1 MQAQIA
7 GLSWKEAVTAATTAN
22 ITLSG
27 TQTIDGIAVTAGQRV
42 LVKNQTDQ
50 TTNGIY
56 IVASGTWTR
65 STDTNTGS
73 ELQGAA
79 VYVDSGTVN
88 ANTGWTQ
95 TTTGTITIGTSPIVW
110 SQFSGSGAYTAGTGL
125 TLTGNTFALT
135 TPVAVTNGGTGTL
148 TAPTAGQILVGT
160 SGGAYALST
169 VSAGTGISVTSPS
182 GGPITVN
189 NTGVLSV
196 AGITNQITA
205 TTIAG
210 AVILGLPSTVIVS
223 NLDISTLTQNGML
236 YSGASGA
243 VLSTASPTNGQIL
256 VGSTG
261 TAPVLTTIN
270 AVAQTG
276 ISVTNGA
283 GSISIA
289 NTGVTSFSAGTTG
302 FTPSTA
308 TTGTVTLAGSLNPA
322 NGGTGLSTAPTAGQ
336 IAVGTTGGGY
346 ALTTLNATPGT
357 GISVSSTSGAITI
370 SNTGVT
376 SVALTVPSFLSVA
389 GSPVTTT
396 GTLAVTLA
404 TQAANSVFAGPG
416 TGTTPAAPTF
426 RSLVAADVIGTALK
440 LYNESPSSPTAPFV
454 VANGN
459 AVAIGNGAAANSTNS
474 VAIGNT
480 AIASAVGSVALGTL
494 STTGGVNSLAIGSGS
509 STYLQGGIN
518 GASGIFATPGDA
530 QFGKYV
536 VRTKTTDATANVNLT
551 LDGGTASAANLLVLP
566 TNSAWT
572 FDILLVA
579 RRTDSTGTAGS
590 WRFVGGITRDATAA
604 STALIGLTSETI
616 IGVVGNALTAQVVA
630 DTSNG
635 SLDVQVTGVSGNTV
649 RWVAVVN
656 TVETHN

>member
-1 MQAQIA
+1 M
-7 GLSWKEAVTAATTAN
+7 
-22 ITLSG
+22 
-27 TQTIDGIAVTAGQRV
+27 
-42 LVKNQTDQ
+42 
-50 TTNGIY
+50 
-56 IVASGTWTR
+56 
-65 STDTNTGS
+65 
-73 ELQGAA
+73 
-79 VYVDSGTVN
+79 
-88 ANTGWTQ
+88 
-95 TTTGTITIGTSPIVW
+95 
-110 SQFSGSGAYTAGTGL
+110 
-125 TLTGNTFALT
+125 
-135 TPVAVTNGGTGTL
+135 
-148 TAPTAGQILVGT
+148 
-160 SGGAYALST
+160 
-169 VSAGTGISVTSPS
+169 
-182 GGPITVN
+182 
-189 NTGVLSV
+189 
-196 AGITNQITA
+196 
-205 TTIAG
+205 
-210 AVILGLPSTVIVS
+210 
-223 NLDISTLTQNGML
+223 
-236 YSGASGA
+236 
-243 VLSTASPTNGQIL
+243 
-256 VGSTG
+256 
-261 TAPVLTTIN
+261 
-270 AVAQTG
+270 
-276 ISVTNGA
+276 
-283 GSISIA
+283 
-289 NTGVTSFSAGTTG
+289 
-302 FTPSTA
+302 
-308 TTGTVTLAGSLNPA
+308 AGSLNPA

-459 AVAIGNGAAANSTNS
+459 AVAIGNGA
-474 VAIGNT
+474 
-480 AIASAVGSVALGTL
+480 IASAVGSVALGTL

-616 IGVVGNALTAQVVA
+616 IGVVGSALTAQVVA